1 MATVGASRRKIVFLW
16 TGKALEMSKR
26 SVDDC
31 CDISKDIRN
40 KLRIVISKQREKV
53 LSYHCL
59 IIIFINIFFR

>member
-26 SVDDC
+26 SVDC
-31 CDISKDIRN
+31 CVISKDIRN
-40 KLRIVISKQREKV
+40 KLRIVISEQREKV